1 MTLRL
6 FHVSEN
12 PTIEIFYPRIPKR
25 QDLDTTK
32 GLVWAINER
41 CLPNYLTP
49 RNCPRVCFH
58 AGAQTTE
65 QDKRSYLSTA
75 SHVVVIERKWF
86 EVLKNTK
93 LYLYEFDSREFILQD
108 DNAGY
113 YISERAQ
120 MPIAI
125 FELDDVYQALLVRNV
140 ELRIVDSLWDIYDE
154 IQQTTLNWSMC
165 RMRFAQ
171 PRYRENCSDSN
182 FS

>member
-1 MTLRL
+1 MRL
-6 FHVSEN
+6 FHVSED
-12 PTIEIFYPRIPKR
+12 PTIQIFYPRLPAR
-25 QDLDTTK
+25 QDLDITK
-32 GLVWAINER
+32 GLVWGINER

-65 QDKRSYLSTA
+65 QDKRNYLSTA

-113 YISERAQ
+113 YTSERMQ
-120 MPIAI
+120 IPIAT
-125 FELDDVYQALLVRNV
+125 FEVDDLHKALLAWNV
-140 ELRIVDSLWDIYDE
+140 ELQIVESLWEIHDE
-154 IQQTTLNWSMC
+154 IQHTTLNWSMC

-171 PRYRENCSDSN
+171 PRS
-182 FS
+182 